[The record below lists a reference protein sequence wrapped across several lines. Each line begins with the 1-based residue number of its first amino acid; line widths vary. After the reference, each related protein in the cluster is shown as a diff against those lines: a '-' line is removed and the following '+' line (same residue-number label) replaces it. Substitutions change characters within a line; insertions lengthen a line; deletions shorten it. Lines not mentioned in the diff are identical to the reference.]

1 MRMTKRLLALLMAAI
16 MMFSLAACGGG
27 SDSPT
32 DEVNDATNESA
43 ADDTGVKVTYIMGLS
58 DEFLSILADN
68 MQSAAEENGL
78 NLELT
83 VANAQND
90 PSVQL
95 QLVENAKEDG
105 ADAIIVNLVESGLA
119 PEIVERAGDMKV
131 VFVNREPTDLSILND
146 SVVFV
151 GADETVGGYF
161 QGEALAEYFN
171 AQGKTDI
178 KYVMLNGTAGLIHTD
193 KRTASVLQA
202 LQDGGI
208 NATEAIAPMDCAY
221 DRTKAMDK
229 METLT
234 AAGLEY
240 DCIISN
246 NDAMALGAIQ
256 ALEEAGVDPST
267 IPIVGIDC
275 TADAAQA
282 LKDGKML
289 MTVFQD
295 SAAQGS
301 VSLLAV
307 MNMLN
312 GDAANANTEY
322 ATAEDNEYIIVI
334 PFESVTA
341 STVDNYL

>member
-1 MRMTKRLLALLMAAI
+1 MRMKKRIFAFLMATA
-16 MMFSLAACGGG
+16 MMLSLAACGGG
-27 SDSPT
+27 TETPT
-32 DEVNDATNESA
+32 DEVGGTTTE
-43 ADDTGVKVTYIMGLS
+43 DTTGDTAVKVTYIMGLS
-58 DEFLSILADN
+58 DEFLSSLADN
-68 MQSAAEENGL
+68 METAAKENGM
-78 NLELT
+78 NLDLT

-90 PSVQL
+90 SSVQL
-95 QLVENAKEDG
+95 QLVENAKDDG

-119 PEIVERAGDMKV
+119 QEIVERAGDMKV
-131 VFVNREPTDLSILND
+131 VFVNREPTDLSILSD
-146 SVVFV
+146 SVVYV
-151 GADETVGGYF
+151 GADETVGGYY

-178 KYVMLNGTAGLIHTD
+178 TYVMLNGTAGLIHTD
-193 KRTASVLQA
+193 KRTESVLQA

-208 NATEAIAPMDCAY
+208 NATEAIAPMDCDY
-221 DRTKAMDK
+221 DRTTAMDK
-229 METLT
+229 MVTLT
-234 AAGLEY
+234 ASGLEY

-256 ALEEAGVDPST
+256 ALEEADVDPSS

-301 VSLLAV
+301 VSLIAV

-312 GDAANANTEY
+312 GDAVNAGTNY
-322 ATAEDNEYIIVI
+322 DTAEDNDYFIVI
-334 PFESVTA
+334 PFELVTA
-341 STVDNYL
+341 SNVDSYI